1 MKYIKIYSCEEC
13 KWLWRVMDYSEKKR
27 RDICSYP
34 DTFGVEIM
42 DKLEIQ
48 DFCKHKNLIRG

>member
-13 KWLWRVMDYSEKKR
+13 KWLWRIKDDNGEKK
-27 RDICSYP
+27 DICRHP
-34 DTFGVEIM
+34 DTLGVEIM

>member
-13 KWLWRVMDYSEKKR
+13 KWLWRIKDDNGEKK
-27 RDICSYP
+27 DICRYP
-34 DTFGVEIM
+34 DTFGVEKM

-48 DFCKHKNLIRG
+48 DFCKHKNLIRR